1 MCIRDRLKSPS
12 ILILDEATSSLDS
25 ESEKKIQDAI
35 DKLMLDK
42 TSLIIAHKF
51 STIKKCDKI
60 ILIDKGRIIAEGTH
74 DELINSNS
82 SYKNMNELQ
91 M

>member
-1 MCIRDRLKSPS
+1 
-12 ILILDEATSSLDS
+12 
-25 ESEKKIQDAI
+25 
-35 DKLMLDK
+35 MLDK

-60 ILIDKGRIIAEGTH
+60 ILIDKGRRVAEGTH

>member
-1 MCIRDRLKSPS
+1 
-12 ILILDEATSSLDS
+12 LILDEATSSLDS

-35 DKLMLDK
+35 DKLMVDK

-51 STIKKCDKI
+51 STIRKCDKI
-60 ILIDKGRIIAEGTH
+60 ILIDKGRIVAEGTH

>member
-1 MCIRDRLKSPS
+1 M
-12 ILILDEATSSLDS
+12 ILDEATSSLDS

-35 DKLMLDK
+35 DKLMVDK

-60 ILIDKGRIIAEGTH
+60 ILIDKGRIVAEGTH

>member
-1 MCIRDRLKSPS
+1 MLNDFLES
-12 ILILDEATSSLDS
+12 ISLDD
-25 ESEKKIQDAI
+25 I
-35 DKLMLDK
+35 
-42 TSLIIAHKF
+42 TNG
-51 STIKKCDKI
+51 KI
-60 ILIDKGRIIAEGTH
+60 ILIDKGRIVAEGTH

>member
-1 MCIRDRLKSPS
+1 M
-12 ILILDEATSSLDS
+12 ILDEATSSLDS

-35 DKLMLDK
+35 DKLMVDK

-60 ILIDKGRIIAEGTH
+60 ILIDKGRILAEGTH

>member
-1 MCIRDRLKSPS
+1 MLKSPS

-25 ESEKKIQDAI
+25 ESEKRIQDAI
-35 DKLMLDK
+35 DKLMVDK

-60 ILIDKGRIIAEGTH
+60 ILIDKGRILAEGTH